1 MGRKELS
8 PDKNMERD
16 RGEGLSVA
24 REREIFEERIFD
36 ERYLKGWRERG
47 KGENVLDDEQ
57 RCGM

>member
-24 REREIFEERIFD
+24 RERSLKERIFD